1 MSIQKLWY
9 FAETKDVVAVSVRF
23 QPISPVRSG
32 GSFYGSAH
40 GGCRGFQATRQLLY
54 WRFNPASSTRVIQG
68 AEAWIEALACT
79 DPPAPEIPELFSAGM
94 DRKIKKVR

>member
-1 MSIQKLWY
+1 MPWRVFLRECS
-9 FAETKDVVAVSVRF
+9 R
-23 QPISPVRSG
+23 G
-32 GSFYGSAH
+32 G
-40 GGCRGFQATRQLLY
+40 RGFQATRQLLY

-94 DRKIKKVR
+94 DRKIKKVRLGQCRAF